1 MAPRPRLRRLRRLLL
16 GLLLAVAV
24 LVVGP
29 NLWILG
35 TTSTRISGPD
45 DAPFRPVAI
54 VLGASV
60 YRGGVPSPILE
71 DRLRAAARLYELGKV
86 ERILVSGDR
95 DAAREYDEVGPM
107 AAFLVDLGVPQPA
120 IVVDPHGYRTL
131 DSMARA
137 AETFGIDAATVVTNP
152 FHVPRAV
159 WLGRQ
164 YGIDCVGVAAPA
176 GQTYSTETRL
186 WNGVRESA
194 ARVVAMFDV
203 LRGAA
208 PRVDVR

>member
-1 MAPRPRLRRLRRLLL
+1 MPPRPRTRRLRRLLL
-16 GLLLAVAV
+16 GLVLTSALL
-24 LVVGP
+24 LGGP
-29 NLWILG
+29 NLWILAS
-35 TTSTRISGPD
+35 TSSRISAPD

-60 YRGGVPSPILE
+60 YRGGIPSPILE

-95 DAAREYDEVGPM
+95 DEAREYDEVGPM
-107 AAFLVDLGVPQPA
+107 AAFLVDLGVPQRQ

-137 AETFGIDAATVVTNP
+137 AEAFGIDAATVVTND

-164 YGIDCVGVAAPA
+164 HGIDCVGVAAPA
-176 GQTYSTETRL
+176 RHALTTETRL
-186 WNGVRESA
+186 WNTLRESA
-194 ARVVAMFDV
+194 ARCVAVLDV
-203 LRGAA
+203 WRGVE
-208 PRVDVR
+208 PQVEDR